1 MAEYARLPNR
11 LALIRLRNPPVNAI
25 SRAVL
30 YGIKEGLQKAIS
42 DRTVKAIVICGADGK
57 FSAGADIRSFQ
68 APRLSDFSLGNLVD
82 EIQRN
87 EKPVVAAIQGLA
99 LGGGLE
105 LALGCHYRI
114 AHAEARV
121 GFPEVTLGLLPG
133 ARGTQLLPRLI
144 GVPTAL
150 DLITSGRHVLAS
162 EALKLGILDE
172 IVNSDP
178 VEEAVKFAQ
187 QVSDQSLE
195 SRRLCNKSVQS
206 LPNMDTIFHEAL
218 LKMRRQYPGCLS
230 QETCVRAVQAAV
242 QHPYE
247 VGIKKEEELFMYL
260 QESGQARAL
269 QYAFLAER
277 EVNKWST
284 PSGASWKTASAQPIS
299 SVGVLGLGTM
309 GRGIVISLARANIPV
324 IAVESDKKQ
333 LETANSIITSLLEK
347 EASKMQQNGQPWLG
361 PKPRLTTSMKEL
373 GGVDL
378 VIEAVF
384 EEMSLKKQ
392 VFAELSAICKPEAFL
407 CTNTSALDVNEIASS
422 TDRPH
427 LVIGTHFFSPAHV
440 MKLLEIIPSQYSSP
454 TTIATVMNLAKKIN
468 KIGVVV
474 GNCFGFVGNR
484 MLNPYYNQTYFLLEE
499 GSKPEEIDQVIEEF
513 GFKMGP
519 FRVSD
524 LAGLDVGW
532 KSRKGQHLT
541 GPTLPP
547 ETPARKRGSSRY
559 CPIPDTLCELGRFG
573 QKTGK
578 GWYQYD
584 KPLGRI
590 HKPDPW
596 LSKFLSQYRETHHIE
611 PRIINQDE
619 ILERCLYALINEA
632 FRILGEGIAAGPE
645 HIDVVYLHGYGWPR
659 HRGGPMFYASTVG
672 LPTVLEKLQ
681 KYYRQNPDIPQ
692 LEPSD
697 YLKKLASLGNP
708 PLKEWQSLAG
718 PPSSKL

>member
-1 MAEYARLPNR
+1 M
-11 LALIRLRNPPVNAI
+11 
-25 SRAVL
+25 
-30 YGIKEGLQKAIS
+30 
-42 DRTVKAIVICGADGK
+42 
-57 FSAGADIRSFQ
+57 
-68 APRLSDFSLGNLVD
+68 
-82 EIQRN
+82 
-87 EKPVVAAIQGLA
+87 A
-99 LGGGLE
+99 LGGGFE

-121 GFPEVTLGLLPG
+121 GLPEVTLGLLPG

-144 GVPTAL
+144 GVPAAL
-150 DLITSGRHVLAS
+150 DLIISGRHVLAS

-172 IVNSDP
+172 IVKSDP
-178 VEEAVKFAQ
+178 VEEAVKLAQ
-187 QVSDQSLE
+187 RVSEQSLE
-195 SRRLCNKSVQS
+195 SRRLCNKPIPS
-206 LPNMDTIFHEAL
+206 LPDMDTILSEAFR
-218 LKMRRQYPGCLS
+218 KTRQLYPGCLS

-247 VGIKKEEELFMYL
+247 VGIEKEKELFLYL
-260 QESGQARAL
+260 QESGQAKAL

-277 EVNKWST
+277 IVNKWST
-284 PSGASWKTASAQPIS
+284 PTGASWKTASAQPIS

-309 GRGIVISLARANIPV
+309 GRGIVVSLARAKIPV
-324 IAVESDKKQ
+324 TAVELDKKQ
-333 LETANSIITSLLEK
+333 LETANRIITSLLEK

-361 PKPRLTTSMKEL
+361 PKPKLTTSMKEL
-373 GGVDL
+373 AGVDL

-384 EEMSLKKQ
+384 EEMNLKKQ

-407 CTNTSALDVNEIASS
+407 CSNTSALDIDEIASS

-454 TTIATVMNLAKKIN
+454 TTIATVMNLSKKIN

-484 MLNPYYNQTYFLLEE
+484 MLSPYYNQTYFLLEE
-499 GSKPEEIDQVIEEF
+499 GSKPEEIDRVLEEF

-532 KSRKGQHLT
+532 RSRKGQGLT

-547 ETPARKRGSSRY
+547 GTPARKRGSQRY
-559 CPIPDTLCELGRFG
+559 CPIPDMLCEVGRFG

-596 LSKFLSQYRETHHIE
+596 LSKFLSQYRETHRIE
-611 PRIINQDE
+611 PRIISQDE

-632 FRILGEGIAAGPE
+632 FRILGEGMAAGPE
-645 HIDVVYLHGYGWPR
+645 HIDVVYLQGYRWPR

-672 LPTVLEKLQ
+672 LPTVLEKLH